1 MNHKLKVSVSKEP
14 PQDAVV
20 TCKRAKLKS
29 KLFKK
34 LFGDSQK
41 VTIIIP
47 GDSVQDVTI
56 REVEKSNGGVKSGNL
71 YP

>member
-20 TCKRAKLKS
+20 TCKRARKN

-47 GDSVQDVTI
+47 GESVHDVTI
-56 REVEKSNGGVKSGNL
+56 REVDKVSRSGGTDSGK
-71 YP
+71 